1 MVTNLVELLSF
12 LSDVKDLH
20 LSVFF
25 HKSDISLTT
34 EQQNGRDWEILT
46 ETAYQKTIQNY
57 INERISEVDMHL
69 SISFCRTS
77 IYDNSIFD
85 GISKCIQRILPRRSN
100 VQNLL
105 NSLSQ
110 SCTMDKVYLFDTF
123 TKLCIAMDSSP
134 NETGLYELCSD
145 SIDVVFEL
153 VNIYCNQPPAE
164 MPGTLGEA
172 LEREGK
178 KEYPIIS
185 SITWVNGRS
194 DT

>member
-20 LSVFF
+20 LSIFF

-34 EQQNGRDWEILT
+34 EQQNGTDGGILT
-46 ETAYQKTIQNY
+46 EVAYQKTIQNY

-85 GISKCIQRILPRRSN
+85 GISKCVQRILPRRSS

-110 SCTMDKVYLFDTF
+110 SCNMDKVYLFDTF

-153 VNIYCNQPPAE
+153 VNIYCNQTSTE
-164 MPGTLGEA
+164 MPGTREEA

-185 SITWVNGRS
+185 SIT
-194 DT
+194 

>member
-57 INERISEVDMHL
+57 INEQISEVDMHL

-110 SCTMDKVYLFDTF
+110 SCNMDKVYLFDTF

-153 VNIYCNQPPAE
+153 VNIYCNQTPAE

>member
-110 SCTMDKVYLFDTF
+110 SCNMDKVYLFDTF

-153 VNIYCNQPPAE
+153 VNIYSTLGE
-164 MPGTLGEA
+164 SSDMPSMGTLGEQIA
-172 LEREGK
+172 ESEQLSTSS
-178 KEYPIIS
+178 PITS
-185 SITWVNGRS
+185 SIV
-194 DT
+194 

>member
-46 ETAYQKTIQNY
+46 ETAYQKTIQN
-57 INERISEVDMHL
+57 
-69 SISFCRTS
+69 
-77 IYDNSIFD
+77 SIFD

-110 SCTMDKVYLFDTF
+110 SCNMDKVYLFDTF

-153 VNIYCNQPPAE
+153 VNIYCNQTPAE

>member
-85 GISKCIQRILPRRSN
+85 GISKCIQRTADCN
-100 VQNLL
+100 
-105 NSLSQ
+105 
-110 SCTMDKVYLFDTF
+110 FTF
-123 TKLCIAMDSSP
+123 
-134 NETGLYELCSD
+134 
-145 SIDVVFEL
+145 
-153 VNIYCNQPPAE
+153 
-164 MPGTLGEA
+164 
-172 LEREGK
+172 
-178 KEYPIIS
+178 
-185 SITWVNGRS
+185 
-194 DT
+194 

>member
-110 SCTMDKVYLFDTF
+110 S
-123 TKLCIAMDSSP
+123 SP

-153 VNIYCNQPPAE
+153 VNIYCNQTPAE